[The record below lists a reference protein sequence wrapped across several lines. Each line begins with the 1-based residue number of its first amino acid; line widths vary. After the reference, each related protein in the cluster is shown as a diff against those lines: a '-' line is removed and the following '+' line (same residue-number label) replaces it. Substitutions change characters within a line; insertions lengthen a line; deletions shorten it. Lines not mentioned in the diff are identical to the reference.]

1 MKALKITGI
10 VIGSVLGLVIILAA
24 TIFIL
29 MSRPSAITSKMEPV
43 VSSPEAAKEL
53 DTKWTAFNTAI
64 KEAKPGTA
72 VTLNLTETEITS
84 KINEELKTV
93 DLPEGLDVGNVTVN
107 LKDGKL
113 VLSADIKYS
122 ALQGVAGMEMTVETV
137 NGTPSIVLKDI
148 DMGMLPIPQALKD
161 QLTGLIP
168 QGGVI
173 GLGDLPVDITGIQI
187 IDGQLVMAGITK

>member
-1 MKALKITGI
+1 MANLLPVKGGDMKALKITGI

-29 MSRPSAITSKMEPV
+29 MSRPSAITSKMEPI

-107 LKDGKL
+107 FNDC
-113 VLSADIKYS
+113 
-122 ALQGVAGMEMTVETV
+122 
-137 NGTPSIVLKDI
+137 
-148 DMGMLPIPQALKD
+148 
-161 QLTGLIP
+161 
-168 QGGVI
+168 
-173 GLGDLPVDITGIQI
+173 
-187 IDGQLVMAGITK
+187 